1 MLFPLAQPKWF
12 SFLDVLEYSSTA
24 IVLSGSKGCTFKEAK
39 TVLLLPP
46 VLPFL
51 SFLTIEN
58 HNRYN
63 QSIPP
68 HLQEYS
74 TSNEY
79 LSPNI
84 FNEEK
89 AEKQNAC
96 KSTRPSI
103 RQLLLTK

>member
-1 MLFPLAQPKWF
+1 MLLPLAQPKWF

-39 TVLLLPP
+39 NCVAFATGFTFSLLP
-46 VLPFL
+46 
-51 SFLTIEN
+51 